1 MKQVIK
7 IKPFDTLY
15 FRTGRPFTMGSE
27 TWADIMFPP
36 SPSTFYGAIRSFL
49 IFQRGGLK
57 EFEEKGYEDIGKI
70 IKDKN
75 GERIVKK
82 GTLRIS
88 GLFLYKSELLFPSP
102 LDLVEKDKK
111 EKDKKLIPLTLIN
124 RPKIFISDY
133 PLKKVLIYKP
143 KEKAEEPSGWLTSIN
158 FKDYL
163 KNRKKEFN
171 FLKHNELYL
180 QEPKIGIA
188 REPETLTSKEGHLYR
203 IPMIRLNK
211 KVSFVLEIDDL
222 SDKYPFPEEG
232 IFQLGG
238 EGRGVRY
245 EIVEK
250 SILNSLKNLEFKF
263 ENNLFKI
270 YLATPAI
277 FENGWFPKW
286 IKDDYSGEY
295 KGLRIKLIACAIGR
309 PLFIGGWDMA
319 KNSPKSMQKAVPPGS
334 VYYFEVVEGS
344 IEKIK
349 ENFHFKNISDVSPEE
364 GFGLSIVGEVKL

>member
-27 TWADIMFPP
+27 TWADVMFPP
-36 SPSTFYGAIRSFL
+36 SPSTFYGSIRSFL

-57 EFEEKGYEDIGKI
+57 EFKEKGYEDIGGI
-70 IKDKN
+70 IEKDN
-75 GERIVKK
+75 GEKIVKK

-88 GLFLYKSELLFPSP
+88 GSFLYYKGELLFPSP
-102 LDLVEKDKK
+102 LDLVEKD
-111 EKDKKLIPLTLIN
+111 EELIPLPLIN
-124 RPKIFISDY
+124 KPKIFNSNY

-143 KEKAEEPSGWLTSIN
+143 KGKAEEPSGWLTSIN
-158 FKDYL
+158 FEDYLNNKRKEFDYL
-163 KNRKKEFN
+163 KNQD
-171 FLKHNELYL
+171 LYL

-188 REPETLTSKEGHLYR
+188 REHETLTSKEGHLYR
-203 IPMIRLNK
+203 IPMIRLSEDT
-211 KVSFVLEIDDL
+211 SFMIEIDGL
-222 SDKYPFPEEG
+222 SEKLPENG

-238 EGRGVRY
+238 EKRAVRY
-245 EIVEK
+245 ETLKED
-250 SILNSLKNLEFKF
+250 ILSALKNLEFKF
-263 ENNLFKI
+263 ENNIFKI

-277 FENGWFPKW
+277 FKNGWFPKW
-286 IKDDYSGEY
+286 IDKKTYEGTCN
-295 KGLRIKLIACAIGR
+295 GLKLKLIACAIGR

-319 KNSPKSMQKAVPPGS
+319 NNSPKAMQKAVPSGS

-349 ENFHFKNISDVSPEE
+349 ENFHFKNISDVDPEE